1 VRLGDILIARGV
13 VSEADIQRAIEYQ
26 AQTGGRLGDI
36 LIAMGVITSD
46 ALDAILHDAPEAPKT
61 IEATGLD
68 GVELLKLMIK
78 DMYVGS
84 RELGQQLADDLG
96 VTSHVV
102 RELVQM
108 AVTRKLVEPLGT
120 TGKAVIELRYA
131 LTDTGRRWAIE
142 SLEQCRY
149 VGVAPV
155 PLEEFQ
161 QRVQG
166 QKITN
171 ERISR
176 DMLQGVFQD
185 MVVSDVFLRR
195 IGPAVNSGRALLLYG
210 PPGNGK
216 TSIAERVSSIFNDII
231 YIPHSIEIDGQII
244 KVFDP
249 AIHKAVTQT
258 ATEDNAKVIRKHEL
272 DRRFVACKRPIIITG
287 GELNLE
293 MLDLRFDETAGFYEA
308 PLHVKALGGTFII
321 DDFGRQLIRPEQ
333 LLNRWIVPLESRVDF
348 LKLHTG
354 KTFMLPFDEIVVFST
369 NLEPNDLMDPAFLRR
384 IPYKLEIKAPSREEY
399 RRIFRLIA
407 EQRGIEVSDSVA
419 SLVIEELQTNNGFAL
434 ACYQPRFIVDQVI
447 AACKYLG
454 IPTTFSDELVLDALG
469 NMYVN
474 GNWNGKVK
482 SIAA

>member
-1 VRLGDILIARGV
+1 
-13 VSEADIQRAIEYQ
+13 
-26 AQTGGRLGDI
+26 
-36 LIAMGVITSD
+36 
-46 ALDAILHDAPEAPKT
+46 
-61 IEATGLD
+61 
-68 GVELLKLMIK
+68 
-78 DMYVGS
+78 
-84 RELGQQLADDLG
+84 
-96 VTSHVV
+96 
-102 RELVQM
+102 
-108 AVTRKLVEPLGT
+108 
-120 TGKAVIELRYA
+120 
-131 LTDTGRRWAIE
+131 
-142 SLEQCRY
+142 
-149 VGVAPV
+149 VAPV

-161 QRVQG
+161 HRVLG

-176 DMLQGVFQD
+176 DMLQGVFHD

-231 YIPHSIEIDGQII
+231 YIPHAIEIDGQII

-249 AIHKAVTQT
+249 AIHKAVTQS
-258 ATEDNAKVIRKHEL
+258 ATEDNANVIRKHEL

-293 MLDLRFDETAGFYEA
+293 MLDLRFDSTAGYYEA

-333 LLNRWIVPLESRVDF
+333 LLNRWIVPLESRVDY

-407 EQRGIEVSDSVA
+407 EQRGIEVPDSVA
-419 SLVIEELQTNNGFAL
+419 SLVIEELQTNNGFML